1 MKFTSVFYTLSAL
14 LLLGSS
20 IPLVVAQIPDSQLSP
35 DCQMPRPAILYSVN
49 DFLAMGH
56 FQQGCL
62 KDLSAAVSTFTQ
74 AIKLNPYAEEPYYH
88 RANAYAAMENYQAAV
103 ADYTQV
109 IKKNTGR
116 LGLTS
121 PAYWN
126 RARAYEKLGEKTK
139 AISDLTQLIG
149 NNRSPNPDE
158 YFLRAN
164 LYKDLGNKQSA
175 VADYKVAEKIL
186 QQYTDGVFGT
196 GHMDDRYQQMLD
208 QTRKELSS
216 MGVAVTIP
224 QVTTGSILRTI
235 ATTEVERALNL
246 ATFISQH
253 PKIQYFD
260 TQLQDSYQQLAKTQ
274 PQVDQSLVKNLISN
288 AAYEKMDSLKIERS
302 PTVGRSPSQLITK
315 YTPDNPVI
323 AMIDRQTTE
332 LESLIRRNKF

>member
-20 IPLVVAQIPDSQLSP
+20 IPLVVAQIPNSQLSP
-35 DCQMPRPAILYSVN
+35 DCQMPRPANLYSVN

-56 FQQGCL
+56 FQQDCL
-62 KDLSAAVSTFTQ
+62 KDLSAAVSTFIR

-175 VADYKVAEKIL
+175 VADYKVTEKLL
-186 QQYTDGVFGT
+186 QQYLDGVFGT
-196 GHMDDRYQQMLD
+196 GHMDDRNQQMLD
-208 QTRKELSS
+208 QTRKELAS

-224 QVTTGSILRTI
+224 KVTTGSILRTI

-246 ATFISQH
+246 ATFISSD

-260 TQLQDSYQQLAKTQ
+260 TQLEDLYQQLAITQ
-274 PQVDQSLVKNLISN
+274 PQVDQRVVKSLISN
-288 AAYEKMDSLKIERS
+288 AAYEKMDSLKIERL
-302 PTVGRSPSQLITK
+302 QLLTK

>member
-14 LLLGSS
+14 LLIGYS
-20 IPLVVAQIPDSQLSP
+20 IPLVVAQIPDSQVSA
-35 DCQMPRPAILYSVN
+35 DCKMPRLANLYFVN

-56 FQQGCL
+56 FQQDCQ
-62 KDLSAAVSTFTQ
+62 KDLSAAVSAFTQ
-74 AIKLNPYAEEPYYH
+74 AIRLNPYAEEPYYH

-116 LGLTS
+116 LGFTS
-121 PAYWN
+121 GAYWN

-149 NNRSPNPDE
+149 NNRSPNAEE
-158 YFLRAN
+158 YFFRAN

-175 VADYKVAEKIL
+175 IADYKVAEKLL
-186 QQYTDGVFGT
+186 QQYFDGVFGT
-196 GHMDDRYQQMLD
+196 GHMDDRNQQMLD
-208 QTRKELSS
+208 QTRKELTN

-224 QVTTGSILRTI
+224 KVTTGSILRTI

-246 ATFISQH
+246 ATFISSD

-260 TQLQDSYQQLAKTQ
+260 TQLQDLYQQLATTQ
-274 PQVDQSLVKNLISN
+274 PQVDKRVVKSLIAN

-302 PTVGRSPSQLITK
+302 PTVGRSPSQLMTK
-315 YTPDNPVI
+315 YTLDNPVI
-323 AMIDRQTTE
+323 AMVDRQTSE